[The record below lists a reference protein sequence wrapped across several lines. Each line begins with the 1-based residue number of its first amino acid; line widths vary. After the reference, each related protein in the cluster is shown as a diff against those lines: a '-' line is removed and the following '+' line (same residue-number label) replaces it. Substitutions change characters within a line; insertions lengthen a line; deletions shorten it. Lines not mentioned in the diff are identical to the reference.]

1 MNTYNIEVNGITVI
15 KDINKEELDEKLK
28 IIRGL
33 VWTSGGKSEDI
44 HVSLNNDETHCND

>member
-1 MNTYNIEVNGITVI
+1 MNTYNIQVNGITVI
-15 KDINKEELDEKLK
+15 KDLNKEELDENLK

-44 HVSLNNDETHCND
+44 EVSLNNDENPLQ

>member
-1 MNTYNIEVNGITVI
+1 MNTYDIEVNGVIVI
-15 KDINKEELDEKLK
+15 KDIKKEELDEKMK

-44 HVSLNNDETHCND
+44 QVSLNNDENPLQ